1 MASTEPNVWENIVN
15 TVVLP
20 YLSTT
25 IEIQRLFPDS
35 VLFGSL
41 ILFITTMN
49 SVFGFFAVFLLEVFA
64 SPKLLS
70 TIISKFVGPVVSGS
84 SSGPDGGICFPGFR
98 GARKESNRELRF
110 NEYPSIS
117 LTTLSAMATYIM
129 SSMIQFNDTLK
140 TMGKEWN
147 TRFAFSM
154 IFIGIIL
161 LTVFIS
167 RWYAGCESVSEMIIA
182 LVFGLFLGLIFFF
195 FNKSLFGLE
204 SINFLGL
211 PYVVDKSDQ
220 GSDIYVCAP
229 QL

>member
-1 MASTEPNVWENIVN
+1 MASTEPNVWENIIN

-20 YLSTT
+20 YFSTT

-64 SPKLLS
+64 SHKLLS
-70 TIISKFVGPVVSGS
+70 IIISKFIGPIVSGS
-84 SSGPDGGICFPGFR
+84 SSGPDGSKCFPGFR
-98 GARKESNRELRF
+98 GSRKEIDRIQRF

-167 RWYAGCESVSEMIIA
+167 RWYSVCESVSEMMVA
-182 LVFGLFLGLIFFF
+182 LFVGLFLGLVFFF
-195 FNKSLFGLE
+195 LNKSLFGLE

-211 PYVVDKSDQ
+211 PYVVDKSEQ

>member
-1 MASTEPNVWENIVN
+1 MATPAPNVFEKIRDSIL
-15 TVVLP
+15 LP
-20 YLSTT
+20 YFSTT
-25 IEIQRLFPDS
+25 IELQRLFPDS

-41 ILFITTMN
+41 VLFITTMN
-49 SVFGFFAVFLLEVFA
+49 SVFGFFAIFLLEVFA
-64 SPKLLS
+64 SHKLLS

-84 SSGPDGGICFPGFR
+84 SSGSDGGICFPGFR
-98 GARKESNRELRF
+98 GSRKEVDRALRF

-117 LTTLSAMATYIM
+117 LTTLSAMASYIM
-129 SSMIQFNDTLK
+129 SSMIQFNDTLQ

-161 LTVFIS
+161 LTVVMS
-167 RWYAGCESVSEMIIA
+167 RWYAGCESVSEIMIA
-182 LVFGLFLGLIFFF
+182 LAFGLFIGLLFFF
-195 FNKSLFGLE
+195 LNKSLFGLE

-211 PYVVDKSDQ
+211 PYVVDKSEK

-229 QL
+229 NL

>member
-1 MASTEPNVWENIVN
+1 MASSEPNVWENIVK
-15 TVVLP
+15 TIALP

-49 SVFGFFAVFLLEVFA
+49 SVFGFFAIFLLEVFA
-64 SPKLLS
+64 SHKLLS

-84 SSGPDGGICFPGFR
+84 SSGPDGGCFPGFR
-98 GARKESNRELRF
+98 GARKEASRELRF

-117 LTTLSAMATYIM
+117 LTTLSAMATYIL

-167 RWYAGCESVSEMIIA
+167 RWYAGCESVSEMMIA
-182 LVFGLFLGLIFFF
+182 LFVGLFLGLVFFF
-195 FNKSLFGLE
+195 LNKSLFGLE

-229 QL
+229 QI